1 MFFVCFSLNNFCF
14 NLCFLFPTLIILKH
28 IDVLRP
34 SNAVW
39 NILLLFSFTLVR
51 PWPWMRKVYGFWSVA
66 RNQVVNVS
74 YFLQRSA
81 DRWDQTLYMGSGL
94 GFPLLD
100 SGAKITTWSTVK
112 KPPLSLFLLSVQFG
126 ENCRNS
132 CSRHQLLLH
141 LFLRLLAGLFTWAWL
156 WTEFNWIHS
165 WF

>member
-28 IDVLRP
+28 NDVLRP

-74 YFLQRSA
+74 YFLQRSS
-81 DRWDQTLYMGSGL
+81 RSLRSNPLYGEWPWSSFVGFRGKDNNLVHGEKASFVPFSSL
-94 GFPLLD
+94 GPVRRKLPQQLQPPPVASSSFSPSSCRTFHVSL
-100 SGAKITTWSTVK
+100 TVD
-112 KPPLSLFLLSVQFG
+112 G
-126 ENCRNS
+126 I
-132 CSRHQLLLH
+132 QLNPQL
-141 LFLRLLAGLFTWAWL
+141 
-156 WTEFNWIHS
+156 I
-165 WF
+165 